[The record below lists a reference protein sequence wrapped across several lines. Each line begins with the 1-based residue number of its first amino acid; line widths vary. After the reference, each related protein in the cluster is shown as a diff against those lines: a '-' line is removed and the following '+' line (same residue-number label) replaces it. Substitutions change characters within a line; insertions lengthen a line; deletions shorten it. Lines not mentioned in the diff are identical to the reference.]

1 MQINNASKKEL
12 RQWALSARRNIS
24 EKTRVELS
32 DRIDRNL
39 FSLKEFCEASS
50 VLCYVSK
57 EFEIPTEKI
66 ISRCLEEGKRIA
78 VPVCIGENMLF
89 KYITGFRDLESG
101 SFGVREPKQYCEA
114 AKITEKTVCITPALC
129 CSPDGYRIGYG
140 KGFYDRFFEKNECVK
155 VGLCCCGFIK
165 EFIPD
170 CNDIALDIIVT
181 EQGFLSLS

>member
-1 MQINNASKKEL
+1 MQINNVSKKEL
-12 RQWALSARRNIS
+12 RQWALSARREIS
-24 EKTRVELS
+24 EKTRFELS

-57 EFEIPTEKI
+57 KFEISTEKI

-78 VPVCIGENMLF
+78 VPACIGENMLF
-89 KYITGFRDLESG
+89 RYITGFQELEPG
-101 SFGVREPKQYCEA
+101 GFGVREPKQCCEA
-114 AKITEKTVCITPALC
+114 AKITEKTICITPALC

-155 VGLCCCGFIK
+155 IGLCYGGFIK

-170 CNDIALDIIVT
+170 SNDIALNIIVT
-181 EQGFLSLS
+181 EQGCLCLS